1 MADYEF
7 LTTEEVPGYIAAHPA
22 LAARV
27 DTDRIASVEEIGD
40 GNLNLVFIAKDAD
53 GRGLVVKQALPY
65 VRMSGGSWEMTPE
78 RERHEV
84 ESLVA
89 HHALVPDLVVEVLHH
104 DEKRHIFAMEDLSDH
119 SVWRPALNVGKIH
132 NGVAERVGT
141 YIGAVAFGTSLP
153 ELAVNARAVW
163 VGSQSL
169 ALGNAVG
176 SNIANI
182 GLTLG
187 AAALAAPLVLRSRA
201 VGPLLVWLLA
211 MTAVVVGFGLDGVLS
226 RNEGLLLLAGFA
238 VMLAFLVLRGRRE
251 PAELQ
256 ADIAGFAETRPG
268 LGLNL
273 ARVAIALVA
282 MYFGAKWLVQSAPIV
297 GIGLGMGPLVAGL
310 LPVAIGTALP
320 EVAAAIVAARRG
332 QGDMVA
338 GHVLGSS
345 LFNLLVVLGGMA
357 AFRPVPL
364 PASFVRFE
372 LPAAFA
378 LALVLLPMVRSE
390 LRVSRH
396 EGAVLL
402 LAFAAWLGWELL
414 RLSA

>member
-1 MADYEF
+1 MA
-7 LTTEEVPGYIAAHPA
+7 GAALWFVAGLVLLA
-22 LAARV
+22 LGGDSIV
-27 DTDRIASVEEIGD
+27 KGASGLAQRF
-40 GNLNLVFIAKDAD
+40 GASPFIA
-53 GRGLVVKQALPY
+53 GLL
-65 VRMSGGSWEMTPE
+65 
-78 RERHEV
+78 
-84 ESLVA
+84 L
-89 HHALVPDLVVEVLHH
+89 
-104 DEKRHIFAMEDLSDH
+104 
-119 SVWRPALNVGKIH
+119 
-132 NGVAERVGT
+132 
-141 YIGAVAFGTSLP
+141 VAFGTSLP
-153 ELAVNARAVW
+153 ELAVNARAAW

-211 MTAVVVGFGLDGVLS
+211 MTAVTIGFGLDGVLS
-226 RNEGLLLLAGFA
+226 RSEGLLLLAGFV
-238 VMLAFLVLRGRRE
+238 VMLVFLLLRGKRE

-256 ADIAGFAETRPG
+256 ADIARFAETKPG

-273 ARVAIALVA
+273 SRVAIAIVA
-282 MYFGAKWLVQSAPIV
+282 MYFGAKWLVQSAPVV
-297 GIGLGMGPLVAGL
+297 GLGLGMGPLVTGL

-320 EVAAAIVAARRG
+320 EMAAAVVAARRG

-357 AFRPVPL
+357 AFRPLPL
-364 PASFVRFE
+364 PASFVQFE

-378 LALVLLPMVRSE
+378 FALVLFPMMRSQLE
-390 LRVSRH
+390 VSRR

-402 LAFAAWLGWELL
+402 LAFGAWLAWELL
-414 RLSA
+414 HLAV

>member
-1 MADYEF
+1 MA
-7 LTTEEVPGYIAAHPA
+7 AAAVWFVAGLVLLA
-22 LAARV
+22 LGGDSIV
-27 DTDRIASVEEIGD
+27 KGASGLAQRF
-40 GNLNLVFIAKDAD
+40 GASPFIA
-53 GRGLVVKQALPY
+53 GLL
-65 VRMSGGSWEMTPE
+65 
-78 RERHEV
+78 
-84 ESLVA
+84 L
-89 HHALVPDLVVEVLHH
+89 
-104 DEKRHIFAMEDLSDH
+104 
-119 SVWRPALNVGKIH
+119 
-132 NGVAERVGT
+132 
-141 YIGAVAFGTSLP
+141 VAFGTSLP

-201 VGPLLVWLLA
+201 IGPLLVWLLA
-211 MTAVVVGFGLDGVLS
+211 MTAATIGFGLDGVLS
-226 RNEGLLLLAGFA
+226 RGDGLLLLAGFV
-238 VMLAFLVLRGRRE
+238 VMLAFLLLRGKRE

-256 ADIAGFAETRPG
+256 ADIARFAETKSG

-273 ARVAIALVA
+273 SRVVIAIVA

-297 GIGLGMGPLVAGL
+297 GLGLGMGPLVTGL
-310 LPVAIGTALP
+310 LPVAICTALP
-320 EVAAAIVAARRG
+320 EMAAAVVAARRG

-357 AFRPVPL
+357 AFRPTPL
-364 PASFVRFE
+364 PASFVHFE

-378 LALVLLPMVRSE
+378 LALVLLPMTRSE
-390 LRVSRH
+390 LRISRN
-396 EGAVLL
+396 EGLVLL
-402 LAFAAWLGWELL
+402 LAFAAWLAWELFHL
-414 RLSA
+414 TA

>member
-1 MADYEF
+1 MA
-7 LTTEEVPGYIAAHPA
+7 GAALWFVAGLVLLA
-22 LAARV
+22 LGGDSIV
-27 DTDRIASVEEIGD
+27 KGASGLAQRF
-40 GNLNLVFIAKDAD
+40 GASPFIA
-53 GRGLVVKQALPY
+53 GLL
-65 VRMSGGSWEMTPE
+65 
-78 RERHEV
+78 
-84 ESLVA
+84 L
-89 HHALVPDLVVEVLHH
+89 
-104 DEKRHIFAMEDLSDH
+104 
-119 SVWRPALNVGKIH
+119 
-132 NGVAERVGT
+132 
-141 YIGAVAFGTSLP
+141 VAFGTSLP

-187 AAALAAPLVLRSRA
+187 AAALAAPLVLRRRA

-211 MTAVVVGFGLDGVLS
+211 MTAVTIGFGLDGVLS
-226 RNEGLLLLAGFA
+226 RSEGLLLLAGFV
-238 VMLAFLVLRGRRE
+238 VMLVFLLLRGKRE

-256 ADIAGFAETRPG
+256 ADIARFAETKPG

-273 ARVAIALVA
+273 SRVAIAIVA
-282 MYFGAKWLVQSAPIV
+282 MYFGAKWLVQSAPVV
-297 GIGLGMGPLVAGL
+297 GLGLGMGPLVTGL

-320 EVAAAIVAARRG
+320 EMAAAVVAARRG

-357 AFRPVPL
+357 AFRPLPL
-364 PASFVRFE
+364 PASFVQFE

-378 LALVLLPMVRSE
+378 FALVLFPMMRSQLE
-390 LRVSRH
+390 VSRR

-402 LAFAAWLGWELL
+402 LAFGAWLAWELL
-414 RLSA
+414 HLAV